1 MNSLVVISALIVGYF
16 MISDKSFETQVKKLE
31 PIHYIGI
38 LIVTVFLCNMEKKEG
53 YCRNAETRD

>member
-31 PIHYIGI
+31 PIHYICI
-38 LIVTVFLCNMEKKEG
+38 LIVAVFLCNMEKKEG
-53 YCRNAETRD
+53 YKKMTL

>member
-31 PIHYIGI
+31 PIHY
-38 LIVTVFLCNMEKKEG
+38 N
-53 YCRNAETRD
+53 TRMIQ